1 MIQGINLR
9 RETDRLQSVKFAA
22 ASPGKVAKAPAP
34 AEMPAPAAKSPAGK
48 LLSQAE
54 DLYDNKDYDK
64 AKPLFLRSL
73 ELSEAPGEHAR
84 AYYGLARI
92 AALQKDPELS
102 ERLFKKTLEMSPDPQ
117 VKAWS
122 LVYLGKLSDISGD
135 REQARRN
142 FEEALNVQGISKRAR
157 EEAEKGLKQL
167 PKP

>member
-1 MIQGINLR
+1 ML
-9 RETDRLQSVKFAA
+9 A
-22 ASPGKVAKAPAP
+22 
-34 AEMPAPAAKSPAGK
+34 
-48 LLSQAE
+48 QAE

-64 AKPLFLRSL
+64 AKPLFLRCL
-73 ELSEAPGEHAR
+73 ELDGNGGEHAR

-122 LVYLGKLSDISGD
+122 YVYLGKLADISGE
-135 REQARRN
+135 REQARKD
-142 FEEALNVQGISKRAR
+142 FEEALSVEGVSKKAR
-157 EEAEKGLKQL
+157 EEAEKGLKQI